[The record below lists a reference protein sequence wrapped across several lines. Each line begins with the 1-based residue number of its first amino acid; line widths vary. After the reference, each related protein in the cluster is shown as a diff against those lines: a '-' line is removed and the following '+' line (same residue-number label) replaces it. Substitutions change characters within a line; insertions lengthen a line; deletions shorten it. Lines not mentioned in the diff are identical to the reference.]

1 MTSASRKQIIAEH
14 CHWPVISQ
22 LSNPDG
28 TSQRAAPRVVARYRQ
43 TDRVLAARGLATPSV
58 PYDAVIIGGGCE
70 GPGDYV
76 CAFKAAQ
83 LGLKTACIEK

>member
-1 MTSASRKQIIAEH
+1 MLQAYR
-14 CHWPVISQ
+14 
-22 LSNPDG
+22 

-58 PYDAVIIGGGCE
+58 PYDAVIIGGG
-70 GPGDYV
+70 PGDYV